1 MSKQTKVKLPHLC
14 SPITY
19 DEYLD
24 KILLAIYKVGKAA
37 TSKEMVTKDSSLHDH
52 VCVGRAAS
60 FLSYLA
66 LVKGERSP
74 FDLSPSGRKIAIALM
89 ESKEN
94 VALNLWQKTLKTHS
108 LHSELLQYIKDQG
121 GKRGTSLGFAE
132 HLRKLAGKDWSTK
145 YLHEG
150 GKRICVLFA
159 NKGLLEFN
167 RDEDSISFPTTT
179 PPATTETHTDETA
192 RSLAQVTSQAPTDI
206 VTTSTLPFVVNITIE
221 AKDADSIKQVINLV
235 RELTGRKEPS

>member
-37 TSKEMVTKDSSLHDH
+37 TSKEMVVKDSSLEDNR
-52 VCVGRAAS
+52 CTGRAAS
-60 FLSYLA
+60 FISYLG

-74 FDLSPSGRKIAIALM
+74 FDLSPSGREIAIALM
-89 ESKEN
+89 EGKEK
-94 VALNLWQKTLKTHS
+94 VALNLWRQTLKAHS
-108 LHSELLQYIKDQG
+108 LYSELQQYIEDQG

-132 HLRKLAGKDWSTK
+132 HLRKLAGKDWNTR

-179 PPATTETHTDETA
+179 PPATTETPTDETVTT
-192 RSLAQVTSQAPTDI
+192 QVTSQAPTDI

-235 RELTGRKEPS
+235 RELTGRK